1 MALILAIESS
11 CDESSISIIKDEKII
26 KNITFSQYKSFSNM
40 GGVIPEKSARLHEQN
55 LPLIL
60 DEIKNKLDFDLSQVD
75 AIAVTTS
82 PGLIGCL
89 QVGLQMAKTLCVV
102 YNKPLIGVNHL
113 IGHIFSVEID
123 QSIAYPALA
132 LIISGG
138 NTQLLLMKEEFDF
151 TLLGQTQDDAIGECF
166 DKIGRMLNLPYPGGP
181 KIEKLAQKGKVNFSF
196 PISQLNNYNFSYSGL
211 KSAVINKLHFY
222 KQKKHEVNKADIA
235 ASFQFAAIRQLYLQV
250 KAAIK
255 EFKVTNL
262 VVVGGVSANQYLR
275 NQFQKIGVKTL
286 YPLPEFCLD
295 NAAMIGVIA
304 HKMWELKKISHLEID
319 ASPSRK
325 IWF

>member
-132 LIISGG
+132 LIVSGG

-181 KIEKLAQKGKVNFSF
+181 KIEKLAQRGRVNFSF
-196 PISQLNNYNFSYSGL
+196 PISQLSNYNFSYSGL

-222 KQKKHEVNKADIA
+222 KQKKQEVNKADVA

-325 IWF
+325 IRF